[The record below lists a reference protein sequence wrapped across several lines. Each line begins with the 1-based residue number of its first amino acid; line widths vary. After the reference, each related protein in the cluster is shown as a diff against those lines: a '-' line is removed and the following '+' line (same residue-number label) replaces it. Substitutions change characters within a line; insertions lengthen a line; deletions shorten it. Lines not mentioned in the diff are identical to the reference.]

1 MESERLSPTSYLN
14 KNIFENISTKK
25 KKGKVNDNDFKI
37 IKMTDYE
44 DVINRQYKVSQLK
57 LICSHY
63 QIKKTG
69 NKDELIKRIYNF
81 LKYSLY
87 AIKIQSLFKGTIVRH
102 YFKLS
107 GPAYMN
113 RNKCINDTDFATLEP
128 INDIPYNQFYSFC
141 DSDKNIYGCD
151 IISLYGLI
159 SKKININ
166 GQSDN
171 GPLNPYNREII
182 GKKVIKNFIRY
193 LKFAKLAKIKH
204 EINYEEDIIDPK
216 KKMEMK
222 IVAIFQYINELG
234 NYADSS
240 WLTNL
245 PRHMLVLFIREVYD
259 IWNYRAQLT
268 PSTMREIVPPHG
280 NPFIGLQL
288 HLAQNQTNEALM
300 KNAIRIIEYLIKS
313 GHTNEN
319 RSLGAYY
326 VLAALTLVSDEARNS
341 LPWLFQSVA
350 H

>member
-1 MESERLSPTSYLN
+1 MEIERLSPTSYLN
-14 KNIFENISTKK
+14 KNIFENVSSVK
-25 KKGKVNDNDFKI
+25 KKGKVSDTEFKI
-37 IKMTDYE
+37 IKMSNYE
-44 DVINRQYKVSQLK
+44 DDINRQYKVSQLK
-57 LICSHY
+57 TICSHY
-63 QIKKTG
+63 QIRKTG

-81 LKYSLY
+81 LKFSLY
-87 AIKIQSLFKGTIVRH
+87 AIKIQSLFKGTIVRT

-107 GPAYMN
+107 GPAHMN
-113 RNKCINDTDFATLEP
+113 RDKCINDTDFATLEP
-128 INDIPYNQFYSFC
+128 IIEIPYNQFYSFY
-141 DSDKNIYGCD
+141 DNDKNIYGCD
-151 IISLYGLI
+151 IISLYGLL
-159 SKKININ
+159 SKKGNN
-166 GQSDN
+166 NDN
-171 GPLNPYNREII
+171 HKLNPYTREII
-182 GKKVIKNFIRY
+182 GKKTIDSFTRY
-193 LKFAKLAKIKH
+193 LKIAKVAKVKHDIKH
-204 EINYEEDIIDPK
+204 EEDVIDPK
-216 KKMEMK
+216 KQMEMK

-234 NYADSS
+234 NYADST